1 MTQNIKYAAWT
12 TSPSSGA
19 VSAMRQEA
27 AYALAE
33 AIGTAEIT
41 EVRRIPSE
49 EVGEGREGVYVT
61 YDEDEGSPVTLEGML
76 DLIDTA
82 LTL

>member
-12 TSPSSGA
+12 ITPSTGTE
-19 VSAMRQEA
+19 SAMRQEA
-27 AYALAE
+27 AFALAE

-49 EVGEGREGVYVT
+49 EVGESREGVYVT
-61 YDEDEGSPVTLEGML
+61 YEEDNGSPVTLEGML

-82 LTL
+82 LAL

>member
-12 TSPSSGA
+12 TDPSTGTESA
-19 VSAMRQEA
+19 VRQEA
-27 AYALAE
+27 AFALAE
-33 AIGTAEIT
+33 SIGSAEIT

-49 EVGEGREGVYVT
+49 EVGEGYLGVYVT
-61 YDEDEGSPVTLEGML
+61 YEEDNGSPVTLEGML

-82 LTL
+82 LTR